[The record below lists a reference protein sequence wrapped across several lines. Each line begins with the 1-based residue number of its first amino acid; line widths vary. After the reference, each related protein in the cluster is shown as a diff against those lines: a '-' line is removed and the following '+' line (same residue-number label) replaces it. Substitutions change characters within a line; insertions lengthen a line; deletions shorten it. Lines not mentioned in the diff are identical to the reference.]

1 METENYSNEKTDNK
15 LIIILVI
22 SVVLALLFI
31 IGTIAFFIIKNTN
44 NIDKKIDTHAL
55 QEENKS
61 EDAEIKTTS
70 QKIINALETYYI
82 ANDFYPPENHI
93 EYLWSG
99 NRKVMDVEPNLP
111 SQCEKINQTV
121 INCGIN
127 YITKKGNQ
135 GYILKIKY
143 IKLESETIDQ
153 GPENS
158 TLTDK
163 NDSNK
168 TEDQT
173 GMANSTPR
181 LNPVL
186 FDELT
191 GNPGEQLSIVETIKN
206 PSSKPMLL
214 EISIQNFLPKE
225 GNSDGVPEM
234 TDKNTD
240 YAMKEWISFNPTQ
253 ITLEPASQKEI
264 KFHINIPPDA
274 KAGGRYAALTFMTKN
289 SDQNPDPNKLVVQSG
304 IGSLVLLRVNGSE
317 LSETGSVEKFYSSI
331 DKNNNNIELILEF
344 SNTGNVHFKP
354 FGVITIYDA
363 ENNRIAEIDLD
374 VENVLP
380 GSTRKITTDWQYKY
394 SLDREQY
401 RAELNGY
408 FGQDHTKLFAETKF
422 TI

>member
-1 METENYSNEKTDNK
+1 METENYSNNKKDNK
-15 LIIILVI
+15 LIIILI
-22 SVVLALLFI
+22 ITIILTLLSI
-31 IGTIAFFIIKNTN
+31 IGTITFIVVKIAITN
-44 NIDKKIDTHAL
+44 KADIL
-55 QEENKS
+55 QTQIES
-61 EDAEIKTTS
+61 QDAEIKTTS
-70 QKIINALETYYI
+70 KNITVALETYYI
-82 ANDFYPPENHI
+82 TNGFYPPDNHI

-99 NRKVMDVEPNLP
+99 NRKVMDKEPNLP
-111 SQCEKINQTV
+111 SKCEKINQIV
-121 INCGIN
+121 ANCGIN
-127 YITKKGNQ
+127 YTTKNGNQ

-158 TLTDK
+158 APAHK
-163 NDSNK
+163 NDSIK
-168 TEDQT
+168 IEDQT
-173 GMANSTPR
+173 GMANSAPM

-206 PSSKPMLL
+206 PSSEPMLL

-240 YAMKEWISFNPTQ
+240 YAMKEWISFDTTQ

-264 KFHINIPPDA
+264 KFHINIPPEA

-289 SDQNPDPNKLVVQSG
+289 SDQNPDPNKLAVQSG
-304 IGSLVLLRVNGSE
+304 IGSLALLRVNGSE

-331 DKNNNNIELILEF
+331 NKNTNNIELILEF

-380 GSTRKITTDWQYKY
+380 GSTRKIITNWLYKY
-394 SLDREQY
+394 SLDQEQY

-408 FGQDHTKLFAETKF
+408 FGRSHTKFFAETKF
-422 TI
+422 TV